1 MIKYCQLESQ
11 VNMNDMSK
19 VYYNLEIYNNY
30 VNFPIVQADIENFE
44 LDELLFHPNLK
55 IREFNLIIIKK
66 VIEKENITIV
76 TPLIAIYN
84 KNDWKVKSNFEKR
97 YFNGYHMKTYCSNE
111 KQTLTMTGKLIKI
124 PCNTQNNI
132 ITTFNAICNV
142 LIYKNKI
149 ENNLLVRKK

>member
-1 MIKYCQLESQ
+1 
-11 VNMNDMSK
+11 
-19 VYYNLEIYNNY
+19 
-30 VNFPIVQADIENFE
+30 
-44 LDELLFHPNLK
+44 
-55 IREFNLIIIKK
+55 
-66 VIEKENITIV
+66 
-76 TPLIAIYN
+76 
-84 KNDWKVKSNFEKR
+84 
-97 YFNGYHMKTYCSNE
+97 MKTYCSNE